1 MRRPTHADRAPG
13 DVDHPLS
20 LCVLRRLAVFG
31 VVLIALQVFFFVLL
45 LPAQAVPDGP
55 IVSRLVSA
63 VEDETYG
70 PTSGPD
76 QMGGIAATHS
86 ECNGGDGA
94 RSA

>member
-1 MRRPTHADRAPG
+1 M
-13 DVDHPLS
+13 
-20 LCVLRRLAVFG
+20 
-31 VVLIALQVFFFVLL
+31 LIALQVFFFVLL